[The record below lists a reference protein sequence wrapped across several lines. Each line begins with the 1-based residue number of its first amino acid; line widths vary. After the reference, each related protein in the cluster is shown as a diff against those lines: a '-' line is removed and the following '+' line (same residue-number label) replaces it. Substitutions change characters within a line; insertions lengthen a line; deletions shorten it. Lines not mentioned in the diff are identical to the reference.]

1 MPWIQISSLVLG
13 FLHIF
18 LVIHVGGKLIRN
30 CKQVQRYVKGKHFI
44 GLHQIVTNIV
54 HVLLGADLEQGVVH
68 HK

>member
-1 MPWIQISSLVLG
+1 MLEENCKQ
-13 FLHIF
+13 
-18 LVIHVGGKLIRN
+18 VGGN